1 MKHSI
6 LKKGEVYISRW
17 LKLHSKGINVKGANT
32 NGFQET
38 IMKHQESAQ
47 NARVLIGI
55 SQGRNRPAG
64 IGVGGRL

>member
-17 LKLHSKGINVKGANT
+17 LKLHSKGINAKGANT

-38 IMKHQESAQ
+38 IMKHQESAR
-47 NARVLIGI
+47 NAKAHIGT
-55 SQGRNRPAG
+55 SQGRNSSAG